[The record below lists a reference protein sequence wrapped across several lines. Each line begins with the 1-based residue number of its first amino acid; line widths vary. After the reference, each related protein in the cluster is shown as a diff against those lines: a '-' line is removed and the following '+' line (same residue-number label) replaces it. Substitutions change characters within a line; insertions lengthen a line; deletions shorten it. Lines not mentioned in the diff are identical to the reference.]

1 MKYIVVKVQTSIE
14 PPGQVLIYSE
24 DKSIMY
30 QGPIPEEIKKLM
42 LCKRKEFFY
51 AHIEG
56 DKIVLDHL
64 SEWRKW

>member
-56 DKIVLDHL
+56 TNIVLGPL
-64 SEWRKW
+64 SKWQNW